1 MTPVE
6 AQHLRPLFVSR
17 ESREGAEMLCIFC
30 MLEKPE
36 RKSGEHIFP
45 VGIGGAFTVK
55 RVCQHCDSRLGNFA
69 DSPLQRQFD
78 VEQRRIEFKL
88 RGHRGTVPDPV
99 AEAIKRPLPHP
110 TEPGQRIR
118 IRRADDG
125 STTIESVTHIEYETG
140 IENGRRWIKATSNT
154 VINPRDSDSVPIL
167 SRSALRKIG
176 ILDEAVVEAVT
187 RDLIESLETHNQSIT
202 VAVPVPM
209 RKGGHQLGLLKI
221 AYELAWLWLG
231 DLWLEDPTARAM
243 RRILAGDT
251 TASGD
256 VTLNASMDLGE
267 ILEIA
272 GLNPRTTHI
281 AFLSPAFG
289 RLMLT
294 IRLFDAHTIGVIVTD
309 DPRKYRLY
317 TENVLVNDTTARQA
331 YQCTMEQLIGKP
343 LLVVDGGDVVATTAR
358 RRNS

>member
-1 MTPVE
+1 
-6 AQHLRPLFVSR
+6 
-17 ESREGAEMLCIFC
+17 MLCIFC
-30 MLEKPE
+30 MYEKPE
-36 RKSGEHIFP
+36 RKSGGEHIFP

-55 RVCQHCDSRLGNFA
+55 RVCQDCDSRLGNFA
-69 DSPLQRQFD
+69 DSPLQQQFD

-88 RGHRGTVPDPV
+88 RGHRRTVPDPI

-110 TEPGQRIR
+110 TEPGQRVR
-118 IRRADDG
+118 IRRSDDG
-125 STTIESVTHIEYETG
+125 STNIESVTHIEYETG
-140 IENGRRWIKATSNT
+140 RIVNGRRWIKASSNT
-154 VINPRDSDSVPIL
+154 VINPRDSDSVPML

-176 ILDEAVVEAVT
+176 IRDEATIEAVT
-187 RDLIESLETHNQSIT
+187 RDLIESLETHNQSLT
-202 VAVPVPM
+202 VAVPVPI

-231 DLWLEDPTARAM
+231 DLWLEDLTAQAM
-243 RRILAGDT
+243 RRILAGDF

-267 ILEIA
+267 ILERG

-289 RLMLT
+289 RLMLI

-309 DPRKYRLY
+309 DPQKYQLSA
-317 TENVLVNDTTARQA
+317 ENVLVNDTTARRA

-343 LLVVDGGDVVATTAR
+343 LLVVDGNGDGASIV
-358 RRNS
+358 